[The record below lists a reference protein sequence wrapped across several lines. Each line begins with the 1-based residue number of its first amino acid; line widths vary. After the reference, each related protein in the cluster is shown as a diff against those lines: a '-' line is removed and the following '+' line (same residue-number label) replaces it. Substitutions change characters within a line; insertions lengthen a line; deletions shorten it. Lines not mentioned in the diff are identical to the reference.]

1 MMYHKEKHKNQKLRF
16 KPSRVAL
23 VVGSILLSTATIE
36 QTAFAQDVSNVAKGN
51 VTQDDVEVIE
61 ITGIKSSIEGALL
74 EKRASDIITDG
85 ISADDLGNF
94 PDLNLGEAL
103 QRIPGVQ
110 IDRENSRRSATIS
123 VRGLPGAFALTTVQG
138 QGIASAGT
146 AGRSANPF
154 GMFDSSIFNGAYVT
168 KSFRS
173 DILSGGLSANV
184 DLRINSALDRKD
196 GQVVVKASA
205 GYEELTQDIVPEF
218 FMTGSKHFNDGKL
231 GVYATASWQD
241 MSFRRDVANINGY
254 NVIGAN
260 ASRGFG
266 QYANV
271 DRSGLEDNAV
281 LITPREYRQ
290 ESQISEGNRISFATG
305 FEYVINDEMNFRLDG
320 IYAKRDLSAARTNFL
335 IVDLKRSPNQIT
347 QVGDITPIGLTNY
360 LDPSNPDAPLLPT
373 HVLSNFEFDDPS
385 VNIEDR
391 NFPTSEE
398 VYAIYPQFNYEGEN
412 LKGRVIATLS
422 EANNLRAQEQYRVSV
437 NQVGNNADIDDSN
450 GITGSINTGLGN
462 WDNFAFN
469 YNLPDG
475 ALALQGEGV
484 LSGNDISI
492 NRLTGLTPRLR
503 CAEVID
509 NACTRDAQGNII
521 YNELDSRVNNGVVV
535 TGGNTAARRTYQS
548 LGTDWEYSLYD
559 VGPITGV
566 KVGAMYTKEEGEAA
580 RADNSAIGLNTSNF
594 PEQIFGTLIDQS
606 DSITKGNGYFG
617 GKLPGAEIDDY
628 LSIQI
633 PALVDVLLPVNPEEN
648 TTNEP
653 LITDIP
659 LFSDLTPY
667 YQRGPNAVQRRR
679 TSNFTSERE
688 SLEAFVMV
696 NFSGDDYD
704 IPVRG
709 NLGLRYVTADMSGRL
724 LNPAVVGTADV
735 ENSYTDILPSV
746 NIIYD
751 LTDDVV
757 LRGAYYETFETPELT
772 EFSPAPTTIEISLPN
787 DDPDSDNF
795 GLTSVTANITSVD
808 VEPRTSKAY
817 DLGFAWYNRKGS
829 LVGLNYFNKE
839 VIGDIDK
846 QVICPSEGITLT
858 GELTILPNAATAD
871 SFETGAL
878 LLDGTTCRIDD
889 GFTGEDLTRNRRI
902 RIEQNVNLDA
912 VTTVEGIEFQIIQNL
927 DFLDNFFKD
936 FGFQFN
942 YTKISNRNSEDR
954 PLDRVSPET
963 YNLIGYYERD
973 NYGIR
978 LAYNFRDE
986 YGVQGAS
993 TAVVGERIVGAR
1005 GQLDL
1010 QANYK
1015 FDNNIDVRL
1024 QMFNLTDEDPFEY
1037 QDTELLPRRLQYD
1050 GRTVKLSVQKRF

>member
-1 MMYHKEKHKNQKLRF
+1 MYQKEKYKNTKF
-16 KPSRVAL
+16 GFTPSKIAL
-23 VVGSILLSTATIE
+23 MVGSILLSTASIE
-36 QTAFAQDVSNVAKGN
+36 QKAFAQNTNNA
-51 VTQDDVEVIE
+51 TQDNVEVIE

-110 IDRENSRRSATIS
+110 IDRENARRSATIS

-184 DLRINSALDRKD
+184 DLRINSALKRKD

-241 MSFRRDVANINGY
+241 MSFRRDIVNINGY
-254 NVIGAN
+254 QVIGAN
-260 ASRGFG
+260 APGGVG
-266 QYANV
+266 QYATI
-271 DRSGLEDNAV
+271 DRSGLEDNAAL
-281 LITPREYRQ
+281 LIPREYRQ
-290 ESQISEGNRISFATG
+290 ESQISEGDRISFATG
-305 FEYVINDEMNFRLDG
+305 FEYIINDEMNFRLDG
-320 IYAKRDLSAARTNFL
+320 IYANRDLSDARTNFL
-335 IVDLKRSPNQIT
+335 IVEMRRSPNQIT
-347 QVGDITPIGLTNY
+347 QIGDITPIGLANY
-360 LDPSNPDAPLLPT
+360 VPEAADADPIFEPT
-373 HVLSNFEFDDPS
+373 YVLSHYAFDDPG

-391 NFPTSEE
+391 RFPTSEE
-398 VYAIYPQFNYEGEN
+398 VYAIYPQFNYEGED

-422 EANNLRAQEQYRVSV
+422 EANNLRAQEQYRFGIR
-437 NQVGNNADIDDSN
+437 QVGNTADIDDSN
-450 GITGSINTGLGN
+450 GLTGFINTGLGN

-475 ALALQGEGV
+475 ALALRGDGR

-492 NRLTGLTPRLR
+492 NGFSGTAARLK

-509 NACTRDAQGNII
+509 NACTRDAQGNVI
-521 YNELDSRVNNGVVV
+521 YNEQSAKVSNGIIV
-535 TGGNTAARRTYQS
+535 TGSNSAARRTYNS

-559 VGPITGV
+559 VGPITAV

-580 RADNSAIGLNTSNF
+580 RADNSAIGLSNNNF
-594 PEQIFGTLIDQS
+594 PEDIFGTYVAQS
-606 DSITKGNGYFG
+606 DSIINGNGFFG
-617 GKLPGAEIDDY
+617 GSLSGAEIDDY

-633 PALVDVLLPVNPEEN
+633 PALVDFLLPVNPEEN

-659 LFSDLTPY
+659 LFSGLTPY
-667 YQRGPNAVQRRR
+667 YQRGPNAVQRTR

-704 IPVRG
+704 IPIRG
-709 NLGLRYVTADMSGRL
+709 NIGLRYVTADISGRL
-724 LNPAVVGTADV
+724 LNPGVPGTADV
-735 ENSYTDILPSV
+735 ENSYSDVLPSV

-751 LTDDVV
+751 ITEEVV
-757 LRGAYYETFETPELT
+757 VRGAYYETFETPELT
-772 EFSPAPTTIEISLPN
+772 EFAPAPTTIEISLPN
-787 DDPDSDNF
+787 DNPESENF
-795 GLTSVTANITSVD
+795 GITSVSANITSVD

-817 DLGFAWYNRKGS
+817 DLGVAWYNRKGS
-829 LVGLNYFNKE
+829 LIGLNYFNKE
-839 VIGDIDK
+839 VIGDIDR
-846 QVICPSEGITLT
+846 QIICPAEGVSLT
-858 GELTILPNAATAD
+858 GELTALPDTPTAG
-871 SFETGAL
+871 SFESGSL

-889 GFTGEDLTRNRRI
+889 GFTGEEISRNRRI
-902 RIEQNVNLDA
+902 RIEQNINLDA
-912 VTTVEGIEFQIIQNL
+912 VTTVEGIEFQAIQNL

-978 LAYNFRDE
+978 LAYNYRDE
-986 YGVQGAS
+986 YGVQGSS